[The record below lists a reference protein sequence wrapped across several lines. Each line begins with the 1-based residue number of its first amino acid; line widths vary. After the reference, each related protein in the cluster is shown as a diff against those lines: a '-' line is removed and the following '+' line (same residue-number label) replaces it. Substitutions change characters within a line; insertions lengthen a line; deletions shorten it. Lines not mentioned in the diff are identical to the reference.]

1 MRLGIRVLALD
12 NIYEAA
18 GAATAELSAEV
29 AARRR
34 RLCDGMTT
42 CACTYACDPTI
53 CNFLPSIITPCF
65 ACNSPFSSN
74 APQREGGCCRK
85 TSELS

>member
-42 CACTYACDPTI
+42 CACTYACDSHD
-53 CNFLPSIITPCF
+53 LQ
-65 ACNSPFSSN
+65 FSSFYYHPLLCLQL
-74 APQREGGCCRK
+74 AV
-85 TSELS
+85 